1 MTSIDEFLMEYADPH
16 LRDAGFYTFG
26 RRTYFLRAQNS
37 IWVQFR
43 DMSSPDHLHF
53 LGEWSVIPRA
63 SLDFFSSAYPDEAP
77 NTLWGVLA
85 GRIEV
90 PAERIHL
97 AVSFASPSSWAF
109 DVPGHLGEGGST
121 LRAVLTEHYI
131 PWLTGLTSSDRL
143 LDAYDQRERRFG
155 VPSHT
160 PSTWPARYVAVHIDD
175 GDIATLQ
182 GMLSALR
189 ESGQYPEWVEW
200 WSRRLDGR
208 APGSKT

>member
-1 MTSIDEFLMEYADPH
+1 MKSFDDFLLEYADPH
-16 LRDAGFYTFG
+16 LRDAGFNVVG
-26 RRTYFLRAQNS
+26 RRTYFLGAQNS

-43 DMSSPDHLHF
+43 DQSAPGWIAF
-53 LGEWSVIPRA
+53 IGEWSVIPRA

-90 PAERIHL
+90 PAEKIHL
-97 AVSFASPSSWAF
+97 AVVPASPSSWSF
-109 DVPGHLGEGGST
+109 EVPGRLSEGGST
-121 LRAVLTEHYI
+121 LSAVLTEHDI

-143 LDAYDQRERRFG
+143 LNVFDKKEVRFG

-160 PSTWPARYVAVHIDD
+160 PSTWPARYVALHIDD

-182 GMLSALR
+182 GMLSELR
-189 ESGQYPEWVEW
+189 ELGQYPEWVEW
-200 WSRRLDGR
+200 WSQRLDGR